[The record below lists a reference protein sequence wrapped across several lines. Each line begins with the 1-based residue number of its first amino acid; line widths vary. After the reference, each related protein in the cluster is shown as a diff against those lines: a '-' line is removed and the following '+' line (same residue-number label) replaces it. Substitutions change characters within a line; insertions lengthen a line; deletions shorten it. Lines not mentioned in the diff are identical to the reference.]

1 VAKADQMIGT
11 RIIETKATLASFD
24 FDKYADSCQ
33 WRFMLDIFGAQSVT
47 YQVACLFESERTNVI
62 EPRSL
67 ELFTLYP
74 YAQLHKDCDDLVRGF
89 VDYVNVRGLRTVLD
103 ERQAA
108 LAGAL

>member
-1 VAKADQMIGT
+1 
-11 RIIETKATLASFD
+11 
-24 FDKYADSCQ
+24 
-33 WRFMLDIFGAQSVT
+33 
-47 YQVACLFESERTNVI
+47 VI